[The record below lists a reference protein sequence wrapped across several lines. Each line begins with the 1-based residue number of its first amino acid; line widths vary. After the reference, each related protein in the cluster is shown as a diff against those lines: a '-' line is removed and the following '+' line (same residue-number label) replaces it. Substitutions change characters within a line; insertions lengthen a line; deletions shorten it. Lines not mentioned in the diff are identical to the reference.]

1 MGRQAEE
8 FAMQRSVKIKWG
20 AVPVGV
26 LIMLAIAVLMYVS
39 MTGGGVSLFESKVS
53 FVCYFT
59 NVDGLVKGSPIW
71 MSGVEVGNVTNIE
84 FTKPDSPRQV
94 KVVCRVTQRIHR
106 YLNADTR
113 VELGTIGILGDKYIE
128 VIPGTKGA
136 APIASMAEIPSQD
149 VGSAPKM
156 FEAGEKALDQAG
168 RLAYN
173 LDTLLV
179 RVNRGEGTLGQF
191 ASNDTVYVQL
201 TALLANLTKI
211 TASLQKNQESL
222 IESVR
227 HMSQSVGDLATQVKD
242 NQGTLGKL
250 IAEPALY
257 DNLNATSARLDS
269 ILTKIDRADGSA
281 GLLVNDTGLY
291 VEMTN
296 LLARAN
302 TLISDIQKD
311 PRKYFKFSVF

>member
-1 MGRQAEE
+1 
-8 FAMQRSVKIKWG
+8 MQRSVKIKWG
-20 AVPVGV
+20 AVPVGG
-26 LIMLAIAVLMYVS
+26 LIILAIVILMYVS
-39 MTGGGVSLFESKVS
+39 MTGGGTSIWESKVT
-53 FVCYFT
+53 FICYFE
-59 NVDGLVKGSPIW
+59 NVNGLVKGSPVW
-71 MSGVEVGNVTNIE
+71 MAGVEVGNVSSLGFDVLDT
-84 FTKPDSPRQV
+84 PRQV
-94 KVVCRVTQRIHR
+94 KVVCRVTGRIHR
-106 YLNADTR
+106 YLNADAR
-113 VELGTIGILGDKYIE
+113 VELGTIGFLGDKYIE
-128 VIPGTKGA
+128 LIPGLKGA
-136 APIASMAEIPSQD
+136 NPIASNDVIASQD

-156 FEAGEKALDQAG
+156 FQAGEKAFNNAG
-168 RLAYN
+168 QVVNN
-173 LDTLLV
+173 LDSFLV
-179 RVNRGEGTLGQF
+179 RMNRGDGTLGQL
-191 ASNDTVYVQL
+191 ASNDTLYVQL

-291 VEMTN
+291 VEVTN

-302 TLISDIQKD
+302 TLISDIQND